1 MSVPALKKVL
11 FKNAR
16 LIDGVSDQPVNGV
29 SILVEGE
36 RITQVLQGD
45 IPVSESVETIDL
57 SGKTVMPGLI
67 DTHVHTVMMDLSLIH
82 I

>member
-1 MSVPALKKVL
+1 MSANGLDKTVL

-16 LIDGVSDQPVNGV
+16 VIDGVSDQPLNGV

-45 IPVSESVETIDL
+45 IAVPEAKARVDRAST
-57 SGKTVMPGLI
+57 TR
-67 DTHVHTVMMDLSLIH
+67 
-82 I
+82 